1 MDKQHL
7 DHLLRSIW
15 TAAEK
20 DKHSIE
26 AIQQEYKNADL
37 DEGLK
42 ILEEQGYIRRVGDT
56 VEFTPLGH
64 HAAEE
69 IIRRYRL
76 AERLFA
82 DLFDVS
88 PTDYEYLAC
97 NFEHILSPEVTD
109 SVCTFLGH
117 PRVCP
122 HNNPI
127 PKGKCCVNYINDVE
141 PLVQPLVNVPL
152 GTRVKIVYMLPA
164 HQKRWRKLHQLGVF
178 PGNTLKVVQRKP
190 SFVLEVG
197 GTTLALDREICEG
210 IFVKRLN
217 DNTP

>member
-1 MDKQHL
+1 MDKQRI

-15 TAAEK
+15 TAQEK
-20 DKHSIE
+20 GNTSRE
-26 AIQQEYKNADL
+26 AIQQEYDSDDL
-37 DEGLK
+37 AEVLQALK
-42 ILEEQGYIRRVGDT
+42 EQGLIEST
-56 VEFTPLGH
+56 QEPITLTPAGH

-127 PKGKCCVNYINDVE
+127 PRGKCCINYLNDVE
-141 PLVQPLVNVPL
+141 PLVQPLVNVPV
-152 GTRVKIVYMLPA
+152 GSEVKIVYMLPA

-178 PGNTLKVVQRKP
+178 PGNTLRLVQRKP
-190 SFVLEVG
+190 SYVLEVG
-197 GTTLALDREICEG
+197 GTTIALDREICEG

-217 DNTP
+217 PS

>member
-1 MDKQHL
+1 MDKQRI

-15 TAAEK
+15 TAGEK
-20 DKHSIE
+20 GSPTIE
-26 AIQQEYKNADL
+26 AIQKEYKNADFEKVL
-37 DEGLK
+37 MD
-42 ILEEQGYIRRVGDT
+42 LEEKGYVRRVGDM
-56 VEFTPLGH
+56 VEFTPIGH

-88 PTDYEYLAC
+88 PSDYEFLAC

-141 PLVQPLVNVPL
+141 PLVQPLTNVPL
-152 GTRVKIVYMLPA
+152 GAKVKIVYMLPA

-178 PGNTLKVVQRKP
+178 PGNTLKVLQRKP
-190 SFVLEVG
+190 SYVLEVG
-197 GTTLALDREICEG
+197 GTTIALDKEICEG

-217 DNTP
+217 DSSS

>member
-1 MDKQHL
+1 MDKQRS

-15 TAAEK
+15 TAGEK
-20 DKHSIE
+20 GDYSLQ
-26 AIQQEYKNADL
+26 AIQKEYQQPDFEAVL
-37 DEGLK
+37 EALK
-42 ILEEQGYIRRVGDT
+42 QKGYVRQVGNQI
-56 VEFTPLGH
+56 EFTPLGH

-88 PTDYEYLAC
+88 PTDYEFLAC

-141 PLVQPLVNVPL
+141 PLVLPLVNVPL
-152 GTRVKIVYMLPA
+152 GMEVKIVYMLPA

-178 PGNTLKVVQRKP
+178 PGNTMKVLQRKP
-190 SFVLEVG
+190 SYVLEVG
-197 GTTLALDREICEG
+197 GTTIALDKEICEG
-210 IFVKRLN
+210 IFVKKTN
-217 DNTP
+217 NTT

>member
-1 MDKQHL
+1 MDKQRI

-15 TAAEK
+15 TAQEK
-20 DKHSIE
+20 GDTHLES
-26 AIQQEYKNADL
+26 IQQEYNSDDL
-37 DEGLK
+37 EAVLAVLQEEGLIK
-42 ILEEQGYIRRVGDT
+42 KSGDVITLTPAGYHR
-56 VEFTPLGH
+56 
-64 HAAEE
+64 AEE

-127 PKGKCCVNYINDVE
+127 PRGKCCINYINDVE
-141 PLVQPLVNVPL
+141 PLVQPLVNVPV
-152 GTRVKIVYMLPA
+152 GSEVKIVYMLPG

-178 PGNTLKVVQRKP
+178 PGNTLRLVQRKP
-190 SFVLEVG
+190 SYVLEIG
-197 GTTLALDREICEG
+197 GTTIALDREICEG

-217 DNTP
+217 QT